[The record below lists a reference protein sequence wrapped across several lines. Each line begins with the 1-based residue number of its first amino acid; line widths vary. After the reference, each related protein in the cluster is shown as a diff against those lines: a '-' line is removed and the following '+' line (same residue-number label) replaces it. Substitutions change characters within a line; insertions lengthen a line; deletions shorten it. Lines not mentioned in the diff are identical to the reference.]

1 MAEKPNLADFDDDQV
16 DTPAA
21 VGGGKLAVG
30 LGTHSAVALGGFKDF
45 CLKPELMRAITEN
58 GFEHPSEVQHQALP
72 KAMLGNDILA
82 QAKAGMGK
90 TAVFVF
96 ALLEQ
101 MEKPADGAA
110 QDVQGVVLVH
120 TRELAHQIEREFKRF
135 NKYLPHATTA
145 CFYGSVKIEEN
156 IKTLK
161 TQKPAIVVGTPGR
174 MGELVQK
181 KHLKLNSV
189 KWFVLDEFD
198 QCLSDVKMRRDVQ
211 QVFLATPKTKQVMMF
226 SATMT
231 QELHATAMKFLSP
244 NPTQILVDSQ
254 SKLTLHGLSQ
264 YFMPLKEEGKLT
276 ALCNLLD
283 HVEFNQVI
291 VFTSSVQRCEAL
303 NLQLRAQKFPS
314 SAIHSSMDQAERL
327 KVYES
332 CKANT
337 TRIVVATDLFGRGI
351 DIDKINFVIQFDMA
365 SDPDSYLHRVGRA
378 GRFGTKGVTVAFIT
392 DDAKKVKR
400 GGEEREYKDTDVMA
414 AVQSRFELNVKELTD
429 IEKQLD
435 SKVYMQQ

>member
-1 MAEKPNLADFDDDQV
+1 MSQLADV
-16 DTPAA
+16 DEDVVFSPEENHKST
-21 VGGGKLAVG
+21 
-30 LGTHSAVALGGFKDF
+30 LGMADGNATAVALGGFKDF
-45 CLKPELMRAITEN
+45 CLKAELMRAIQEN

-101 MEKPADGAA
+101 LEKSDSK
-110 QDVQGVVLVH
+110 DVQAVVLVH

-135 NKYLPHATTA
+135 NKYLHHATTA
-145 CFYGSVKIEEN
+145 CFFGSVQIEEN

-161 TQKPAIVVGTPGR
+161 KDKPAVVVGTPGR
-174 MGELVQK
+174 MGELVRQ
-181 KHLKLNSV
+181 KHLKLGAV

-198 QCLSDVKMRRDVQ
+198 QCLSDIKMRRDVQ
-211 QVFLATPKTKQVMMF
+211 QVFMACPRQKQVMMF

-231 QELHATAMKFLSP
+231 PELHAAAQKFLN

-254 SKLTLHGLSQ
+254 SKLTLHGLTQ
-264 YFMPLKEEGKLT
+264 YFMPIEESKKLG

-291 VFTSSVQRCEAL
+291 VFVSSVERCEAL
-303 NLQLRAQKFPS
+303 NIQLRNQKFPS
-314 SAIHSSMDQAERL
+314 SAIHSAMAQSERL

-332 CKANT
+332 CKSNT
-337 TRIVVATDLFGRGI
+337 TRIVCATDLFGRGI
-351 DIDKINFVIQFDMA
+351 DIDKINFVVQFDMA

-378 GRFGTKGVTVAFIT
+378 GRFGTKGVTVALIT
-392 DDAKKVKR
+392 QDQKEVKR
-400 GGEEREYKDTDVMA
+400 GGEKREYKDTDVMKQ
-414 AVQSRFELNVKELTD
+414 VQERFELQVSELTD

-435 SKVYMQQ
+435 PKQYMNQ